1 MKKTKVSYFKNVSDT
16 VPKDF
21 SLDKWLKDTIK
32 PPDLLKKQVAKYR
45 STRDKSQKLKIPCV
59 TISATFKRKRNL
71 DNIKVKNGLIC
82 LDIDK
87 DSNPI
92 ADMNLVKEF
101 LKKHPST
108 VYVGFSVSRQGI
120 YAIIRISEQKPLIKY
135 FEYFKEKL
143 KELGITIDESCK
155 DYTRLRFFSVDEDAY
170 YNPDAKVFV
179 LPKKPKKPKKK
190 KISDLATKG
199 NFNKVEA
206 VVSLIEANAIDIT
219 SDYNDWVKIAGA
231 LYNAFGETGREFFH
245 RVSKYNH
252 GYKFKDADRKF
263 DNCRNMTRVTLSSFF
278 YIADSYGIR
287 Y

>member
-1 MKKTKVSYFKNVSDT
+1 MKKIKVSYFKSVSDT

-21 SLDKWLKDTIK
+21 SLHKWLKDTIS
-32 PPDLLKKQVAKYR
+32 PPEELKNQVEKYR
-45 STRDKSQKLKIPCV
+45 STRDKKLKTRIPCV
-59 TISATFKRKRNL
+59 TISATFKRIRNL

-92 ADMNLVKEF
+92 ADMILVKNHI
-101 LKKHPST
+101 KKHPST
-108 VYVGFSVSRQGI
+108 LYVGFSVSRQGI
-120 YAIIRISEQKPLIKY
+120 YAIIKISEQKPLIKY

-143 KELGITIDESCK
+143 KEIGITIDESCK

-190 KISDLATKG
+190 KISDIATKG
-199 NFNKVEA
+199 NLDKVEA
-206 VVSLIEANAIDIT
+206 VVSLIEDNAIDIT

-231 LYNAFGETGREFFH
+231 LYNAFGENGRDFFH

-252 GYKFKDADRKF
+252 SYKEKEADRKF

>member
-21 SLDKWLKDTIK
+21 SLHKWLKDTIC
-32 PPDLLKKQVAKYR
+32 PPGDLKSLVDKYR
-45 STRDKSQKLKIPCV
+45 KTQDKRMKVKIPCV
-59 TISATFKRKRNL
+59 TISATFKRIRNL
-71 DNIKVKNGLIC
+71 DNIKVKNELIC

-92 ADMNLVKEF
+92 ADMNLVKNF
-101 LKKHPST
+101 FKKHPST
-108 VYVGFSVSRQGI
+108 VYVGFSISEKGV
-120 YAIIRISEQKPLIKY
+120 YAIIKISEKKALIKY

-143 KELGITIDESCK
+143 KDIGITIDESCK
-155 DYTRLRFFSVDEDAY
+155 DYTRLRFFSVDENAY
-170 YNPDAKVFV
+170 YNPDAKIFN

-199 NFNKVEA
+199 NLDKVEA
-206 VVSLIEANAIDIT
+206 VVSLIEGNAIDIT
-219 SDYNDWVKIAGA
+219 SEYSDWVKIAGA
-231 LYNAFGETGREFFH
+231 LYNAFGEHGRDYFH

-263 DNCRNMTRVTLSSFF
+263 DNCRNMKRVTLSSFF